1 MLESRNLVDVRNL
14 WVSYRKP
21 KWGGLRSSEIYVLK
35 DITFQVG
42 YGEVYGIVGASG
54 SGKTTLLKSILGLVR
69 PRKGKV
75 FIGGKDIYSS
85 SDAYKEVMSK
95 IGYVS
100 QDPYSSMDPRMK
112 IGDIVGEP
120 LRILKAPSA
129 TIAKHVEKVLEL
141 VHLNTSVIDKYP
153 YQLSG
158 GMLQRVAI
166 ARALILKP
174 QLILLD
180 EPTSFL
186 DVVTQAEILAILKEL
201 RDITGC
207 SYIIVSHDLSVVAYL
222 STKIAV
228 LLRGYI
234 VEEGAVNQVLYRP
247 LHPYTQLLVESS
259 KYIKSI
265 EPEFS
270 DTGCPIHKSCPWAS
284 SICKQEMPR
293 VSMVNGAKVRCW
305 KYSGGAQS

>member
-1 MLESRNLVDVRNL
+1 M
-14 WVSYRKP
+14 
-21 KWGGLRSSEIYVLK
+21 
-35 DITFQVG
+35 
-42 YGEVYGIVGASG
+42 
-54 SGKTTLLKSILGLVR
+54 
-69 PRKGKV
+69 

-85 SDAYKEVMSK
+85 DEAYKEVVSK
-95 IGYVS
+95 VGYVS

-120 LRILKAPSA
+120 LRIRKVPPA
-129 TIAKHVEKVLEL
+129 TIAKYVEKVLEL
-141 VHLNTSVIDKYP
+141 AHLSLSIIDKYP

-201 RDITGC
+201 KDLTGC
-207 SYIIVSHDLSVVAYL
+207 SYIIVSRDLSVVAYL
-222 STKIAV
+222 ATKIAV
-228 LLRGYI
+228 LLKGYI
-234 VEEGAVNQVLYRP
+234 VEEGPVDRVLYRP
-247 LHPYTQLLVESS
+247 LHHYTQLLIESS
-259 KYIKSI
+259 KYIKST

-270 DTGCPIHKSCPWAS
+270 DVGCPLHKSCPWAS
-284 SICKQEMPR
+284 NVCKQGMSE
-293 VSMVNGAKVRCW
+293 VSIVNGIKVRCW
-305 KYSGGAQS
+305 KYLQEVQS